1 MEVSGLPASVIVY
14 IVSSILP
21 AIVAFGILV
30 VVARGRT
37 THLWLVPGWLA
48 AAAIAPVLATFFG
61 VRLLIST
68 FSAMAS
74 SGGGIGAV
82 SAGMWEAMQPSLF
95 ASYVACALALI
106 TVIIA
111 IRAVINAEAP
121 TTSSATPTIVA
132 VVIVILAALTVA
144 VTSHLFQHLIRII
157 TDIIDPHGPPMAG
170 GVAST
175 SQMLANQL
183 TRAAFVAVGSALL
196 LISGVVVTAVMDPE
210 PQPSSGFG
218 IFLTFATV
226 LGLIG
231 LVVNVVTIAA
241 WCSRLQQ
248 TAITGQV
255 QR

>member
-1 MEVSGLPASVIVY
+1 MELSHAGSSVVIY
-14 IVSSILP
+14 IVASILP
-21 AIVAFGILV
+21 AIVAFAILV
-30 VVARGRT
+30 VVARGRA
-37 THLWLVPGWLA
+37 THLWLIPGWLA

-61 VRLLIST
+61 VRLLISA
-68 FSAMAS
+68 FSAMATQ
-74 SGGGIGAV
+74 GGGIGSV

-95 ASYVACALALI
+95 AGYVACALALI

-111 IRAVINAEAP
+111 IRAVINADAST
-121 TTSSATPTIVA
+121 TTSSASSTIAIV
-132 VVIVILAALTVA
+132 VVIFAAFSVA
-144 VTSHLFQHLIRII
+144 ISSHLFQHLNAII
-157 TDIIDPHGPPMAG
+157 INVIDPNGPPMTG

-183 TRAAFVAVGSALL
+183 TRAAFVSVGATLL
-196 LISGVVVTAVMDPE
+196 LIAAVVITAVMDPKA
-210 PQPSSGFG
+210 QPSPGFG

-226 LGLIG
+226 LGMIG
-231 LVVNVVTIAA
+231 LAVNVVLIAA